1 MAESK
6 SPDRRAASACLTDA
20 VYSSL
25 LVPQAAMKSARPA
38 VKIGASFIPTPK
50 DNVLPAQDRSRQDIK
65 MLGVTATK
73 ALIVGDKSL
82 KSRRIMRLVSHGPC
96 RRPQRLGADLEK
108 ACRES
113 EDVGGGD
120 RRAGHGA
127 VAVAACRVGI
137 KDV

>member
-20 VYSSL
+20 VYSSPVAAGSRS
-25 LVPQAAMKSARPA
+25 VPQAAMKSARPA

-82 KSRRIMRLVSHGPC
+82 KSRRISRLVSHGPC
-96 RRPQRLGADLEK
+96 RRPQR
-108 ACRES
+108 
-113 EDVGGGD
+113 
-120 RRAGHGA
+120 
-127 VAVAACRVGI
+127 
-137 KDV
+137 